1 MSILFGNNKRK
12 RIKIMKEKKIQVH
25 NTEAKCSNSNCEPT
39 IRVDNTVLFD
49 MMQALSTGSN
59 V

>member
-1 MSILFGNNKRK
+1 
-12 RIKIMKEKKIQVH
+12 MKEKKIQVH